1 MADLTG
7 LAGGIAQGFQLG
19 NNFFNTI
26 DQRQRQNVQDQRN
39 AELFQMQQD
48 QFEMQR
54 DANNLTNELNQIKVN
69 QAKSQFD
76 AKVEVG
82 KLSTLMNDVLMGADP
97 NTVVDRLDA
106 LNIDLTPL
114 VDRTLKSAIDDLGQ
128 GKYDPANP
136 SHTDAI
142 NFLMGPKV
150 QQVVGMTGQNGEKI
164 VDVRVVDIVP
174 NPANP
179 EMLVPEL
186 DVTTESG
193 LRYRAPITQNRTANP
208 DDPIV
213 QISMDAAIQKAMGT
227 RQLYQFLDRDD
238 IRTVVQNRINQ
249 ISAPYTQID
258 GGIALNTLTGAY
270 KDLRPPKPNAVTKA
284 SLAVMAQGDG
294 PEAKIAKS
302 ALADLQTSS
311 EKNPTTASLAMAA
324 AGGDA
329 DAKAALEELARVN
342 AAGESVT
349 ADILRQT
356 EKYKV
361 QVRALETN
369 ATEAAKELS
378 DLNEQSDNL
387 QQFEQE
393 LLSLQEAGGQTGA
406 LAGYKMRAL
415 AIAREFG
422 FNINE
427 AELNSFET
435 IEAINARLVLAGMS
449 AIKGVASESDRA
461 YVEASTAQLTTTVA
475 ANKKIIEARRSALMK
490 QKYANRAII
499 QASQNYENPDV
510 GIAEQK
516 QIQIAVSE
524 VPATGILLVRGKLR
538 PVSLYSYVESRKRD
552 AGDTFLQADSATQ
565 DRLIGQYFAEFKQR
579 ARMGL
584 NQFKGIGNEGGL

>member
-1 MADLTG
+1 MAEFTG

-26 DQRQRQNVQDQRN
+26 DQRQRQNTQDQRN
-39 AELFQMQQD
+39 TELFQMQKD
-48 QFEMQR
+48 QFE
-54 DANNLTNELNQIKVN
+54 TTKELNDIKIGAARRQEKDRKNISELQSV
-69 QAKSQFD
+69 
-76 AKVEVG
+76 
-82 KLSTLMNDVLMGADP
+82 MGELTTNSYDP
-97 NTVVDRLDA
+97 ETIVDRLNA
-106 LNIDLTPL
+106 LDIDLSPL
-114 VDRTLKSAIDDLGQ
+114 VDTQLKSALDDIGT
-128 GKYDPANP
+128 GKFDAGNP
-136 SHTDAI
+136 QHMKAV
-142 NFLMGPKV
+142 NLVMGKKV
-150 QQVVGMTGQNGEKI
+150 QEVVGMTGANGEKI
-164 VDVRVVDIVP
+164 TSVEVVDVVP

-186 DVTTESG
+186 KVQTESG
-193 LRYRAPITQNRTANP
+193 SEYKAPITQNRSANP

-213 QISMDAAIQKAMGT
+213 QISLDAAIQKAMAT

-238 IRTVVQNRINQ
+238 LKSVVNQ
-249 ISAPYTQID
+249 QIQRVSAPYTKID
-258 GGIALNTLTGAY
+258 GGIAFNPITGAY
-270 KDLRPPKPNAVTKA
+270 EDLRPPKPNSVTKA

-294 PEAKIAKS
+294 PEAEIAKS

-378 DLNEQSDNL
+378 ELNEQSDNL

-461 YVEASTAQLTTTVA
+461 YVEASTPQLTTTVA
-475 ANKKIIEARRSALMK
+475 ANRKIIEARRSALMK

-524 VPATGILLVRGKLR
+524 VPATGIIEVKGKLR
-538 PVSLYSYVESRKRD
+538 PVSLYSFVEAKKIA

-584 NQFKGIGNEGGL
+584 NKFKGIGSEGGL

>member
-1 MADLTG
+1 MAEFTG

-26 DQRQRQNVQDQRN
+26 DQRQRQNTQDQRN
-39 AELFQMQQD
+39 TELFQMQKD
-48 QFEMQR
+48 QFE
-54 DANNLTNELNQIKVN
+54 TTKELNDIKIGAARRQETDRKNISELQSV
-69 QAKSQFD
+69 
-76 AKVEVG
+76 
-82 KLSTLMNDVLMGADP
+82 MGELTTNSYDP
-97 NTVVDRLDA
+97 ETIVDRLNA
-106 LNIDLTPL
+106 LDIDLSPL
-114 VDRTLKSAIDDLGQ
+114 VDTQLKSALDDIGT
-128 GKYDPANP
+128 GKFDAGNP
-136 SHTDAI
+136 QHMKAV
-142 NFLMGPKV
+142 NLVMGKKV
-150 QQVVGMTGQNGEKI
+150 QEVVGMTGANGEKI
-164 VDVRVVDIVP
+164 TSVEVVDVVP

-186 DVTTESG
+186 KVQTESG
-193 LRYRAPITQNRTANP
+193 SEYKAPITQNRSANP

-213 QISMDAAIQKAMGT
+213 QISLDAAIQKAMAT

-238 IRTVVQNRINQ
+238 LKSVVNQ
-249 ISAPYTQID
+249 QIQRVSAPYTKID
-258 GGIALNTLTGAY
+258 GGIAFNPITGAY
-270 KDLRPPKPNAVTKA
+270 EDLRPPKPNAVTKA

-294 PEAKIAKS
+294 PEAEIAKS

-378 DLNEQSDNL
+378 ELNEQSDNL

-524 VPATGILLVRGKLR
+524 VPATGIIEVKGKLR
-538 PVSLYSYVESRKRD
+538 PVSLYSFVEAKKIA

-584 NQFKGIGNEGGL
+584 NKFKGIGSEGGL

>member
-1 MADLTG
+1 MAEFTG

-26 DQRQRQNVQDQRN
+26 DQRQRQNTQDQRN
-39 AELFQMQQD
+39 TELFQMQKD
-48 QFEMQR
+48 QFE
-54 DANNLTNELNQIKVN
+54 TTKELNDIKIGAARRQEKDRKNISELQSV
-69 QAKSQFD
+69 
-76 AKVEVG
+76 
-82 KLSTLMNDVLMGADP
+82 MGELTTNSYDP
-97 NTVVDRLDA
+97 ETIVDRLNA
-106 LNIDLTPL
+106 LDIDLSPL
-114 VDRTLKSAIDDLGQ
+114 VDTQLKSALDDIGT
-128 GKYDPANP
+128 GKFDAGNP
-136 SHTDAI
+136 QHMKAV
-142 NFLMGPKV
+142 NLVMGKKV
-150 QQVVGMTGQNGEKI
+150 QEVVGMTGANGEKI
-164 VDVRVVDIVP
+164 TSVEVVDVVP

-186 DVTTESG
+186 KVQTESG
-193 LRYRAPITQNRTANP
+193 SEYKAPITQNRSANP

-213 QISMDAAIQKAMGT
+213 QISLDAAIQKAMAT

-238 IRTVVQNRINQ
+238 LKSVVSQRIRQV
-249 ISAPYTQID
+249 SAPYTKID
-258 GGIALNTLTGAY
+258 GGIAFNSITGAY
-270 KDLRPPKPNAVTKA
+270 EDLRPPKPNAVTKA

-294 PEAKIAKS
+294 PEAEIAKS

-329 DAKAALEELARVN
+329 DAKAALDELARVN
-342 AAGESVT
+342 AAGESAT

-378 DLNEQSDNL
+378 ELNEQSDNL

-524 VPATGILLVRGKLR
+524 VPATGIIEVKGKLR
-538 PVSLYSYVESRKRD
+538 PVSLYSFVEAKKIA

-584 NQFKGIGNEGGL
+584 NKFKGIGSEGGL